1 MIKLNSNTP
10 KRAIKALIKQ
20 KPLRSEIDVFKANLI
35 ALLDKLTVVENQP
48 SDESE
53 EHLKNNVRD
62 FLRDT
67 FYKDTNAL
75 NTKDKKDLVL
85 HLDKTTQS
93 PVGVIFEAKRPSNTN
108 EMLSIGNANKKSFHE
123 LVLYYMQER
132 HQGNNELKQ
141 LVITDVLQWFV
152 FDANEF
158 DKHIYR
164 NTAIKKLFETKLNDK
179 KDNPW
184 FYDELAKLITKLDTE
199 LNLVYFNLKDYETFL
214 RDTNLE
220 NDKELISLQKLFS
233 PTYLLKQSFTNDSNS
248 LNEKFYKELLHLMG
262 LEETK
267 EGGKL
272 VIKRK
277 EKNRQAASLIEL
289 TIDALQTEDSFY
301 KVSDLKSFGTD
312 KEEQTFNIALELCI
326 TWVNRIL
333 FLKLLEGQLYN
344 YHKANKDYLF
354 LNTNIIN
361 DYDELFKLFHKVL
374 AVNINE
380 RTAVIQT
387 KYSRVPYLNSSL
399 FEISALEDQTI
410 KINALDNNALLEL
423 HSGSVLKDTKKQTA
437 SLPSLHYLFNFLDAY
452 DFAGE
457 GNDDIKEDSK
467 TIINASV
474 LGKVFEKI
482 NGYKDGSIFTPA
494 FITMYM
500 CRQSIRMAV
509 VQKFK
514 EYFIK
519 KDLQDLKA
527 DSIEEIYEHII
538 RKISIHDA
546 NDLIN
551 SIKICDPAV
560 GSGHFL
566 VSALNEIISIKAD
579 LGILCDETGK
589 TLRGYSIDII
599 DDELFI
605 TDENGS
611 PFIYNPLNKE
621 SQRMQKALFLQKQAI
636 IENGLFGVDIN
647 PKSVLIC
654 RLRLWIE
661 LLKNMY
667 YKSTD
672 AKAWHTADGSLETL
686 PNIDINIK
694 CGNSLLSR
702 FALNADLSK
711 ALKSI
716 KYDINAYRGFVND
729 YKNEKS
735 RDVKRG
741 LLKLINDIKTNFK
754 TEITKNLKEYKELV
768 KLQYEYN
775 LLVAP
780 NIFKDNEVN
789 EPEETYGNKGN
800 IKKSKERIK
809 RLEADIA
816 LATQKLEDI
825 KNNAIYRNA
834 FEWRFEFPEVLNDA
848 GDFLGFD
855 VVIGNPPYGVSIKD
869 QLRDELVLSLNKV
882 PDFEIYYFFIN
893 LSKKLLKP
901 NGIKSFIIPNS
912 ILFNVFAKAYRENL
926 FNEWQIQ
933 EILDCT
939 DFNVFE
945 GSATVRCI
953 VTLFL
958 NSKNNNKIFYR
969 PTAKAESFEELISRD
984 LVATTKDILLA
995 NNQNWALVFKLDSFK
1010 INLISKIRLNK
1021 KNISDYFPE
1030 ISQGLIAYDKYQG
1043 QDETTIKNRV
1053 YHSNKKQ
1060 TGWKKWL
1067 WGEDVTP
1074 YSVSW
1079 NGNEFI
1085 NYSGGIA
1092 NPREPKFFSKER
1104 ILIREITNPKIFV
1117 GYTKEELYN
1126 DPAIINVLSNKTGS
1140 YEIKTLLGILNSKL
1154 ATFFHFNSSPK
1165 ATKGAFPKILVED
1178 IKKFPLPNISKKEQQ
1193 KIITLVDKI
1202 LLQKQQGKETSAIEK
1217 QIDELVYQ
1225 LYELTPE
1232 EIKIIE
1238 GAD

>member
-1 MIKLNSNTP
+1 MLKLTPNTP
-10 KRAIKALIKQ
+10 KKAIKALLKQ
-20 KPLRSEIDVFKANLI
+20 KPLRSEMDAFKANLI
-35 ALLDKLTVVENQP
+35 TLLDKLSIVEKQAT
-48 SDESE
+48 DESE
-53 EHLKNNVRD
+53 EHLKTNLRD
-62 FLRDT
+62 FLRDAY
-67 FYKDTNAL
+67 YKDTNAI

-85 HLDKTTQS
+85 HLDKTTDS

-108 EMLSIGNANKKSFHE
+108 EMISVTQLNKKAFHE
-123 LVLYYMQER
+123 LVLYYLQER
-132 HQGNNELKQ
+132 HQSNNELKH

-184 FYDELAKLITKLDTE
+184 FYDELSKLIAKLDTDIHG
-199 LNLVYFNLKDYETFL
+199 VYFNIKDYEVFL
-214 RDTNLE
+214 RDTNPE
-220 NDKELISLQKLFS
+220 NDKELIALHKLLA
-233 PTYLLKQSFTNDSNS
+233 PPYLLKQTLANDSNS

-262 LEETK
+262 LEEAK

-272 VIKRK
+272 IIRRK
-277 EKNRQAASLIEL
+277 EQNRHAASLIEL

-301 KVSDLKSFGTD
+301 KVNDLKSFGTTKD
-312 KEEQTFNIALELCI
+312 EQTFNIALELCI
-326 TWVNRIL
+326 TWINRIL
-333 FLKLLEGQLYN
+333 FLKLLEGQLVN
-344 YHKANKDYLF
+344 YHQQNKEYLF
-354 LNTNIIN
+354 LNTATIN

-374 AVNINE
+374 AITIGE
-380 RTAVIQT
+380 RTEAIQA

-410 KINALDNNALLEL
+410 KINALDNSATLEL
-423 HSGSVLKDTKKQTA
+423 LSTSILKETKKQQTN
-437 SLPSLHYLFNFLDAY
+437 LPSLQYLFSFLDAY

-457 GNDDIKEDSK
+457 GNDDIQEDSK

-514 EYFIK
+514 EIK
-519 KDLQDLKA
+519 NWEINAFD
-527 DSIEEIYEHII
+527 EIYNKIEDRKEANKII
-538 RKISIHDA
+538 D
-546 NDLIN
+546 

-566 VSALNEIISIKAD
+566 VSALNEIISIKSE
-579 LGILCDETGK
+579 LNILMDEHGK
-589 TLRGYSIDII
+589 TLRDYTIDII

-605 TDENGS
+605 TDENGT

-621 SQRMQKALFLQKQAI
+621 SQRVQKALFLQKQAI

-672 AKAWHTADGSLETL
+672 AKAWHTTNGSLETL

-754 TEITKNLKEYKELV
+754 TEITKNLKEYKELT

-780 NIFKDNEVN
+780 DIFKDTDVS

-800 IKKSKERIK
+800 IKKAKERIK
-809 RLEADIA
+809 KLESDIEI
-816 LATQKLEDI
+816 ATQKLEDI

-869 QLRDELVLSLNKV
+869 KLREELILSLNKV

-901 NGIKSFIIPNS
+901 AGIKSFIIPNS
-912 ILFNVFAKAYRENL
+912 ILFNVFAKTYRENL

-953 VTLFL
+953 VTLFI
-958 NSKNNNKIFYR
+958 NSKTNNQVLYR

-984 LVATTKDILLA
+984 LVMTTKDLLLA
-995 NNQNWALVFKLDSFK
+995 NNQNWALVFKLDKIILNLIDKIRDNAQISEEFDVSQGYIPYRLSDLIKEFGEKKAKLLVQNREWHSSKK
-1010 INLISKIRLNK
+1010 INKEYK
-1021 KNISDYFPE
+1021 QE
-1030 ISQGLIAYDKYQG
+1030 I
-1043 QDETTIKNRV
+1043 
-1053 YHSNKKQ
+1053 
-1060 TGWKKWL
+1060 
-1067 WGEDVTP
+1067 WGESLSK
-1074 YSVSW
+1074 Y
-1079 NGNEFI
+1079 
-1085 NYSGGIA
+1085 NYTKPESYVWYGKHLAGFVDL
-1092 NPREPKFFSKER
+1092 KFFNQQR
-1104 ILIREITNPKIFV
+1104 ILIREITNPNIIACIV
-1117 GYTKEELYN
+1117 SEELVN
-1126 DPAIINVLSNKTGS
+1126 DPQIISIIPKLKNIDLRN
-1140 YEIKTLLGILNSKL
+1140 LWAILNSNL
-1154 ATFFHFNSSPK
+1154 ATFYHFNSSPK

-1178 IKKFPLPNISKKEQQ
+1178 IKKFPLPLITNKQQ
-1193 KIITLVDKI
+1193 EKMNKLVDKI
-1202 LLQKQQGKETSAIEK
+1202 LLQNQQGKETAALEK

-1225 LYELTPE
+1225 LYELTAE
-1232 EIKIIE
+1232 EIKIVE
-1238 GAD
+1238 GS